1 MAVLF
6 GLVMVA
12 FMWPQTVAA
21 YQMGPQGPFMP
32 PGPGGMYSGRV
43 YLGGGVKYRNLEM
56 VELRVLP
63 VEAPGS
69 PVFPEA
75 RYSFTDKIWT
85 PVIEFGVHSS
95 NFFDVF
101 SQVSWYSVS
110 HHLFTGILESSGGAA
125 VETISYN
132 LDMSVIELRSGGR
145 SWQPIWGIGRLGVS
159 LGGIVGVVPF
169 EVKLRREF
177 TLGLVPAP
185 NASGQHEDRWWL
197 VGGFGGVEA
206 EADIWRFFIK
216 AGAEYSLT
224 SEYAFKTFLDTETHM
239 KPQGFSANFIGGFRF

>member
-1 MAVLF
+1 
-6 GLVMVA
+6 
-12 FMWPQTVAA
+12 
-21 YQMGPQGPFMP
+21 
-32 PGPGGMYSGRV
+32 MYSGRV

-63 VEAPGS
+63 LEAPGS

-95 NFFDVF
+95 NFFDIF

-125 VETISYN
+125 VETITYN

-159 LGGIVGVVPF
+159 LGGIMGIVPF
-169 EVKLRREF
+169 EVKLRRESPW
-177 TLGLVPAP
+177 VWCRHPMH
-185 NASGQHEDRWWL
+185 QHNIRI
-197 VGGFGGVEA
+197 VGGCSAVSGELKRKPISGGSSSRQELNTRSPVNMLSRPSW
-206 EADIWRFFIK
+206 IPRR
-216 AGAEYSLT
+216 T
-224 SEYAFKTFLDTETHM
+224 
-239 KPQGFSANFIGGFRF
+239 